1 MSGSWCRFC
10 KARNT
15 CRARAESFLEL
26 ARMEFQPPALLSDE
40 EVAEVMEKAD
50 ELSKWASDV
59 MAYAQAEAI
68 ENGISFYLKKQRKP
82 GRC

>member
-1 MSGSWCRFC
+1 MCPDHGVDFVR
-10 KARNT
+10 RET
-15 CRARAESFLEL
+15 RVEPRAESFLEL

-68 ENGISFYLKKQRKP
+68 ENGKH
-82 GRC
+82 